1 MDVGRKAEGG
11 EALMCLTVDT
21 EVARRGAASSVAG
34 EIEAHQLRTV
44 TLHYRPAHCRSRSEA
59 GASARRHHE
68 AEPPDHR

>member
-21 EVARRGAASSVAG
+21 EVPPQVLEGVAA

-44 TLHYRPAHCRSRSEA
+44 TL
-59 GASARRHHE
+59 
-68 AEPPDHR
+68 PPV